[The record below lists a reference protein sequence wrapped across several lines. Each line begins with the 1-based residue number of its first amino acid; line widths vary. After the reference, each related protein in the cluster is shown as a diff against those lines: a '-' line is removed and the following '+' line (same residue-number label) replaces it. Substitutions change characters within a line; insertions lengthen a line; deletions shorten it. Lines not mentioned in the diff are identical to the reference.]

1 MQLSNCIQPNDLRNL
16 FQLEAKEG
24 RANGKASFC
33 SMRRWEF
40 VGIQVARLQLLK
52 ACWRGHQ
59 NHTGS
64 QAMARRELADL
75 RTRLIDHILW
85 LKNKDPDYARQAL
98 KSYHEAMPWL
108 DLMQGVRER
117 MAA

>member
-1 MQLSNCIQPNDLRNL
+1 MSN
-16 FQLEAKEG
+16 
-24 RANGKASFC
+24 
-33 SMRRWEF
+33 
-40 VGIQVARLQLLK
+40 
-52 ACWRGHQ
+52 
-59 NHTGS
+59 S
-64 QAMARRELADL
+64 QQSATL

-117 MAA
+117 LAA